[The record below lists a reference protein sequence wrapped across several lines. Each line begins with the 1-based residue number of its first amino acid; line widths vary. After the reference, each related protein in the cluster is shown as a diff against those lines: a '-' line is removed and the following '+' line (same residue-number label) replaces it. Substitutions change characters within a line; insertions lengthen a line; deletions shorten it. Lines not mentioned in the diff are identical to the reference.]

1 MHVDLRM
8 EQGARELRSLH
19 AWLRNDAAV
28 RRSSTLEVKEDG
40 APQPGQMGTAL
51 EVIKLVTENGWSAAS
66 FVMAVVAWKRTRPQ
80 SPPIT
85 ITRDDTTTTLT
96 LTNCSDEEVQRVIR
110 ILNEGQSEEGR
121 GE

>member
-8 EQGARELRSLH
+8 EQGTGELRSLH

-28 RRSSTLEVKEDG
+28 RRSSTSEVKADG
-40 APQPGQMGTAL
+40 PPQPGQMGSTL
-51 EVIKLVTENGWSAAS
+51 EVIKVVTENGWSAAS

-80 SPPIT
+80 SPQIT
-85 ITRDDTTTTLT
+85 ITRDATTIA
-96 LTNCSDEEVQRVIR
+96 LTNCSDDEVRRVIR
-110 ILNEGQSEEGR
+110 VLDDGQSGESR

>member
-19 AWLRNDAAV
+19 AWLRNDASV

-40 APQPGQMGTAL
+40 VPQPGQMGAAL
-51 EVIKLVTENGWSAAS
+51 EVIKMVTENGWSAAS

-85 ITRDDTTTTLT
+85 IDRDGTTTTLT

-110 ILNEGQSEEGR
+110 ILNEGQSGESR